1 MWQAYGNL
9 PFEISEHAG
18 SLSPPLAPRR
28 ARSSPSIE
36 DLGDA
41 PIIEDLGGAP
51 IIEEAA
57 SSDDEEDG
65 RPAAPVPRTPF
76 SPLAAPRGDA
86 RPRLLM
92 LNRDGTGCG
101 ADPEDPWGASPRIV
115 EEGIEEEEGI
125 VV

>member
-41 PIIEDLGGAP
+41 PIIE
-51 IIEEAA
+51 EVA